1 MSETNPLRIA
11 AVSDIHYTKSSKGAL
26 QDLFV
31 EAYHSLRLEKVLNRL
46 TMKRRVVLLHY
57 SPIRDTVKGE
67 HPELFPFLGSSRFE
81 ATIDQFEV
89 SAVFHGH
96 ARHGTPEG

>member
-31 EAYHSLRLEKVLNRL
+31 EASSFASSGESFKPVDHEKAGRPAA
-46 TMKRRVVLLHY
+46 LLA
-57 SPIRDTVKGE
+57 D
-67 HPELFPFLGSSRFE
+67 SRY
-81 ATIDQFEV
+81 
-89 SAVFHGH
+89 G
-96 ARHGTPEG
+96 